1 MSEETLAKLDAALQQ
16 VKSSRRDLLKRLLV
30 GGGTMALM
38 TPMTNLLA
46 AGKSNAAIS
55 NCMAKKGAGATDG
68 PYAGANYTVTGKGV
82 VKFTGSLKGGPDG
95 SQANALT
102 TLAQNCGATRVNNQ
116 LRGIGKNTKPKLP
129 STPPAK

>member
-55 NCMAKKGAGATDG
+55 KCMAKEGAGAPDG
-68 PYAGANYTVTGKGV
+68 QYAGTNYTVTGKGV
-82 VKFTGSLKGGPDG
+82 VKLTGSVKEA

-102 TLAQNCGATRVNNQ
+102 TLAKDCGATKVNNQ
-116 LRGIGKNTKPKLP
+116 LRGGKGKPKTP
-129 STPPAK
+129 SSTSPPAK